1 MKMIY
6 FVRVISEAYVRAD
19 SEAEAREIAHGLCN
33 EKGVTAVRPP
43 QTIIGVFD
51 RHALDGSNEP

>member
-1 MKMIY
+1 MRKIY

-33 EKGVTAVRPP
+33 EKGADSVRPP
-43 QTIIGVFD
+43 QTIIGVFE
-51 RHALDGSNEP
+51 RHALDGSEKP